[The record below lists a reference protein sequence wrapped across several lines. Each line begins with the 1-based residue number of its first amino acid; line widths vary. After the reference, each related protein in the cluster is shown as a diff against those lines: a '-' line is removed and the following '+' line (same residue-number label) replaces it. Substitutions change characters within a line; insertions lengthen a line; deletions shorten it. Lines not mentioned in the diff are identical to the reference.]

1 MESLSV
7 NCKSEDCKVLEEVD
21 EKVQAKTIKFIA
33 VTRAQVKAVFPR
45 CRSFAVQACA
55 SARVMIT
62 FSKIE
67 IKFRK

>member
-45 CRSFAVQACA
+45 VG
-55 SARVMIT
+55 
-62 FSKIE
+62 SK
-67 IKFRK
+67 